1 MTGSFCRHNRPTNKC
16 SICSRELDDRL
27 REQAPIKYVTVRKPG
42 ATSTPRSQRASGGSS
57 RSASAKSSS
66 SNRVVTRKLARAA
79 DDGYRNP
86 LVPGLR
92 ATADAERLAGA
103 LTQAAA
109 RLEPPGPH
117 PAIATTPDLDDATWL
132 AFLIA
137 LAPDLEDV
145 LVEAQPTWAEKDL
158 SALPAAK
165 QKTANAYLAW
175 VERAGGQPQAFTGEE
190 VWTPQRRFDRVFERL
205 ALPGFGRTAR
215 FELLTTLG
223 AAGRY
228 PLEAGSL
235 HFIEDDAATLAAK
248 RALVSGDRMLLER
261 RAKALAEAADL
272 PIAAL
277 DRGLAVWGTPGEH
290 VDLTAD
296 PAPGV
301 AAALSLR

>member
-16 SICSRELDDRL
+16 TICSRELDQRL

-42 ATSTPRSQRASGGSS
+42 ATSTPRSQRATGGSA

-66 SNRVVTRKLARAA
+66 TNRVVTRKLARAA

-103 LTQAAA
+103 LTAAIA
-109 RLEPPGPH
+109 RLQPPGPH
-117 PAIATTPDLDDATWL
+117 PAIASVENLDDATWL

-137 LAPDLEDV
+137 LAPELEEV
-145 LVEAQPTWAEKDL
+145 LTEAQPTWADKDL
-158 SALPAAK
+158 SALPEDK
-165 QKTANAYLAW
+165 RRTAGSYLAW
-175 VERAGGQPQAFTGEE
+175 VDRAGSQEAAFTGEQ

-235 HFIEDDAATLAAK
+235 HFVEDDNATLAAK
-248 RALVSGDRMLLER
+248 RALVSGDRLLLER
-261 RAKALAEAADL
+261 RAKDLADAADI

-290 VDLTAD
+290 VDLTAE
-296 PAPGV
+296 PAPGI
-301 AAALSLR
+301 AAALSLH